1 MIAFIKKQ
9 AADTILKWL
18 LLIIMASA
26 CVFSINP
33 EQVHAVQAA
42 SSEPDPEKTY
52 AELASGHLSLP
63 DKTYTSPEEPTV
75 YLTFDDGPSPYTDRV
90 LEILKKEG
98 IPATFF
104 VLGKQVERHPE
115 TVKRIV
121 REGHSIGNH
130 SYSHQYKH
138 IYSSFEA
145 FYKEVEQTD
154 NAIFQASGFRTRLL
168 RAPGGTASNFDPF
181 YFYFMEQAG
190 YTIFDWDVDSQD
202 SKRAHI
208 PASTIISSVKKA
220 PLKHELNILFHD
232 GPGHEETV
240 KALPA
245 IIAYFKQKGY
255 HFASLSEQVKPAQFT
270 VSKADRWN
278 RQPISKKKFNQLLG
292 QIKTN
297 TVLTKPSVKKGEL
310 ISDSSPSI
318 PLHLTIAKKTVE
330 LSAKNY
336 AIRYGKVELPLQLYI
351 ENMGGKV
358 TWDESKQM
366 AHVRY
371 GMINLYYDSRNYVIR
386 TNYPGKKQAEYRLP
400 GFRIVDGI
408 MRVQIDQISRL
419 IHSESGTLL
428 TEGGYRSLWTG
439 PPLLLS
445 PSFIARV

>member
-1 MIAFIKKQ
+1 MIAFVRKQ
-9 AADTILKWL
+9 SAAYILKWL
-18 LLIIMASA
+18 LLIVVVSA
-26 CVFSINP
+26 FVLSVNP
-33 EQVHAVQAA
+33 EQVYAVQAP
-42 SSEPDPEKTY
+42 SPEPDPEKTY

-63 DKTYTSPEEPTV
+63 DKAFTAPEDPTV
-75 YLTFDDGPSPYTDRV
+75 YLTFDDGPSQYTGKV
-90 LEILKKEG
+90 LDILHKEG

-104 VLGKQVERHPE
+104 VLGKQVENHPE

-121 REGHSIGNH
+121 REGHSLGNH
-130 SYSHQYKH
+130 SYSHMYKH

-154 NAIFQASGFRTRLL
+154 NAIFQAAGFRTRLL

-190 YTIFDWDVDSQD
+190 YTVFDWDVDSQD

-220 PLKHELNILFHD
+220 PLKHEMSILFHD
-232 GPGHEETV
+232 GAGHEETV
-240 KALPA
+240 KALPS
-245 IIAYFKQKGY
+245 IIAYFKQQGY
-255 HFASLSEQVKPAQFT
+255 RFASLSDQVKPAQFT
-270 VSKADRWN
+270 VGRADRWD
-278 RQPISKKKFNQLLG
+278 RKPISRKKFNQLLS

-297 TVLTKPSVKKGEL
+297 TVLTKPSVKKGEV

-318 PLHLTIAKKTVE
+318 PLHLTVAKKTVE
-330 LSAKNY
+330 LPAKDY

-358 TWDESKQM
+358 TWDESKQTV
-366 AHVRY
+366 HVRY

-386 TNYPGKKQAEYRLP
+386 TNYLGKKQAKYWLP

-408 MRVQIDQISRL
+408 MRVQMDQISRL
-419 IHSESGTLL
+419 IQSESGTLL

-439 PPLLLS
+439 PPLLFL
-445 PSFIARV
+445 PYYIARV